1 MGLTLGRGLF
11 CLNLESWRR
20 AAFDHRTYIF
30 ILLVITLGMYFGLA
44 KRGDIDWPDASRHAL
59 NGAFVLDFIEQL
71 PWRHPVEF
79 AYDYYRQ
86 WPALTILF
94 YPPLFYIVL
103 AAVYA
108 VLGVSEAS
116 ALLTEL
122 TFLFLLAWGAFR
134 LSRHWL
140 DPPPA
145 LAVALLLL
153 GAPGLAFWGRQIMLD
168 VPAYAFLV
176 WAAEFLVRH
185 LKSGQRWTLFAAVI
199 CAVAAVYTKYNA
211 VFFVVPIAI
220 SLAYA
225 YGWRVFRQRAVLQA
239 AALGGVLLLPLVGI
253 FFAFGSY
260 NLGQAAALP
269 GTGASRWNI
278 AELTYYARIM
288 PSVISWPTLA
298 LACLYVLAL
307 PFAPT
312 LRLARADAI
321 FLGSWLLVGY
331 AFYSM
336 IAVKEPRHILFIT
349 YPLALAAVLAIDRT
363 LATFSLRYGVSL
375 AFAGA
380 VLAMTLTTSTVPAV
394 AGMREAAEAVA
405 QLAPPET
412 NVAFWGSRDG
422 TFVYAMRAYSGRPDL
437 GVVRLDKILLSEV
450 AVYVERGF
458 KENVISPDELTDT
471 LRNLHVQYVV
481 FQTRYHDDL
490 AAVKA
495 LEEALGSDKFSE
507 VERIPMTANYGK
519 GYVADLVIYRMK
531 EEVPRGRVAPSMQI
545 KLLGRSL

>member
-1 MGLTLGRGLF
+1 MER
-11 CLNLESWRR
+11 WRA
-20 AAFDHRTYIF
+20 AAFDHRIYIS
-30 ILLVITLGMYFGLA
+30 ILLAITLGMYFGLP
-44 KRGDIDWPDASRHAL
+44 KHGDIDWADASRHAL
-59 NGAFVLDFIEQL
+59 NGAFVLDFIQQL

-94 YPPLFYIVL
+94 YPPLFYGVL
-103 AAVYA
+103 AALYA

-116 ALLTEL
+116 ALLTEVA
-122 TFLFLLAWGAFR
+122 FLFFFAWGAFR

-140 DPPPA
+140 EPPPA

-153 GAPGLAFWGRQIMLD
+153 GAPELAFWGRQIMLD

-176 WAAEFLVRH
+176 WAAESLVRH

-199 CAVAAVYTKYNA
+199 CVVAAAYTKFNA
-211 VFFVVPIAI
+211 IFFVVPIAV

-225 YGWRVFRQRAVLQA
+225 YGWRVLRQSAVMQA
-239 AALGGVLLLPLVGI
+239 AALGGALLLPLVGI

-260 NLGQAAALP
+260 NLDQAAAFR
-269 GTGASRWNI
+269 GAEASRWSI
-278 AELTYYARIM
+278 AELSYYARIM
-288 PSVISWPTLA
+288 PSVTSWPTLA
-298 LACLYVLAL
+298 FACLYVLAL
-307 PFAPT
+307 PFAPA
-312 LRLARADAI
+312 LRLARVDTV

-363 LATFSLRYGVSL
+363 LAKVSLRYAASL

-380 VLAMTLTTSTVPAV
+380 VLASTLITGTVPAV

-412 NVAFWGSRDG
+412 NVAFWGSHDG
-422 TFVYAMRAYSGRPDL
+422 TFVYAMRAYSGRRDL
-437 GVVRLDKILLSEV
+437 GVVRLDKVLLSDV
-450 AVYVERGF
+450 AVYVEHGF
-458 KENVISPDELTDT
+458 KENAIKPDDLTGT
-471 LRNLHVQYVV
+471 LRDLHIQYVV

-490 AAVKA
+490 ASVKA

-519 GYVADLVIYRMK
+519 GYMADLVIYRMK
-531 EEVPRGRVAPSMQI
+531 AEVPRGRVAPSMQI

>member
-1 MGLTLGRGLF
+1 M
-11 CLNLESWRR
+11 
-20 AAFDHRTYIF
+20 
-30 ILLVITLGMYFGLA
+30 
-44 KRGDIDWPDASRHAL
+44 
-59 NGAFVLDFIEQL
+59 
-71 PWRHPVEF
+71 
-79 AYDYYRQ
+79 
-86 WPALTILF
+86 
-94 YPPLFYIVL
+94 
-103 AAVYA
+103 
-108 VLGVSEAS
+108 
-116 ALLTEL
+116 
-122 TFLFLLAWGAFR
+122 
-134 LSRHWL
+134 
-140 DPPPA
+140 
-145 LAVALLLL
+145 ALLLL
-153 GAPGLAFWGRQIMLD
+153 GAPQLAFWGRQIMLD

-185 LKSGQRWTLFAAVI
+185 LKSGQKWALFGAAI
-199 CAVAAVYTKYNA
+199 CVVAAAYTKYNA
-211 VFFVVPIAI
+211 IFFVAPIAI
-220 SLAYA
+220 SLVYA
-225 YGWRVFRQRAVLQA
+225 HGWCVFRQRAVLQA
-239 AALGGVLLLPLVGI
+239 AALGVVLLLPLVAI

-260 NLGQAAALP
+260 NLDQAAALP
-269 GTGASRWNI
+269 GAQASRWSI

-298 LACLYVLAL
+298 LACLYVLTL
-307 PFAPT
+307 PFAPA

-349 YPLALAAVLAIDRT
+349 YPLALAAVLVIDGA
-363 LATFSLRYGVSL
+363 LARFSLRYGVSL

-380 VLAMTLTTSTVPAV
+380 ILASTLTTGTVPVV
-394 AGMREAAEAVA
+394 AGMREAAKAVA
-405 QLAPPET
+405 ELAPPET

-450 AVYVERGF
+450 AAYVERGF
-458 KENVISPDELTDT
+458 KENVIGPDELADT
-471 LRNLHVQYVV
+471 LLNLHVQYVV

-490 AAVKA
+490 ASVKA

-519 GYVADLVIYRMK
+519 GYMADLVIYRMK
-531 EEVPRGRVAPSMQI
+531 EEVPRGRVAPAMQI

>member
-1 MGLTLGRGLF
+1 VRLTLGRGLF
-11 CLNLESWRR
+11 RWNMESWRA
-20 AAFDHRTYIF
+20 AAFDHRTYFF
-30 ILLVITLGMYFGLA
+30 ILLAITLGMYFGLP

-59 NGAFVLDFIEQL
+59 NGAFVLDFIHQL
-71 PWRHPVEF
+71 PWRHPIEF

-94 YPPLFYIVL
+94 YPPLFYGVL
-103 AAVYA
+103 SAVYA

-122 TFLFLLAWGAFR
+122 AFLFLLAWGAFR

-145 LAVALLLL
+145 LAVALLLI
-153 GAPGLAFWGRQIMLD
+153 GAPELAFWGRQIMLD

-176 WAAEFLVRH
+176 WSAEFLIRH
-185 LKSGQRWTLFAAVI
+185 LKSGRKWSLFGAVI
-199 CAVAAVYTKYNA
+199 CAVAAAYTKYNA
-211 VFFVVPIAI
+211 IFFVVPIAI
-220 SLAYA
+220 SLGYA

-269 GTGASRWNI
+269 GAETSRWSI

-298 LACLYVLAL
+298 FACLYLLAL
-307 PFAPT
+307 PFAPA
-312 LRLARADAI
+312 LRLARADAV
-321 FLGSWLLVGY
+321 FLASWLLVGY

-349 YPLALAAVLAIDRT
+349 YPLALMAVLAIDRT
-363 LATFSLRYGVSL
+363 LGKFSLRYGASL

-380 VLAMTLTTSTVPAV
+380 ILAITLTTQTVPVV
-394 AGMREAAEAVA
+394 AGTRGAAEAAA

-422 TFVYAMRAYSGRPDL
+422 TFVYAMRTYSMRRDL
-437 GVVRLDKILLSEV
+437 GVVRLDKILLSDV
-450 AVYVERGF
+450 AVYLEHGF
-458 KENVISPDELTDT
+458 KENVLSPDELADT

-490 AAVKA
+490 ASVKA

-519 GYVADLVIYRMK
+519 GYMADLVIYRMK
-531 EEVPRGRVAPSMQI
+531 EEVPRGRVAPEMQI

>member
-1 MGLTLGRGLF
+1 MTLGRGLF
-11 CLNLESWRR
+11 RLNIERWRT

-30 ILLVITLGMYFGLA
+30 ILLAITMGMYFDLPR
-44 KRGDIDWPDASRHAL
+44 RGDIDWPDASRHAL
-59 NGAFVLDFIEQL
+59 NGAFVLDFIQQL
-71 PWRHPVEF
+71 PWRHPIEF

-94 YPPLFYIVL
+94 YPPLFYGIL
-103 AAVYA
+103 AVVYA
-108 VLGVSEAS
+108 VFGVSEAS

-122 TFLFLLAWGAFR
+122 AFLFLLAWGAFR

-153 GAPGLAFWGRQIMLD
+153 GAPEMAFWGRQIMLD

-185 LKSGQRWTLFAAVI
+185 LKSGQKWPLFGAVI
-199 CAVAAVYTKYNA
+199 CAVAAAYTKYNA
-211 VFFVVPIAI
+211 IFFVVPIAI
-220 SLAYA
+220 SLLYA

-239 AALGGVLLLPLVGI
+239 AALGAALLLPLVGI

-260 NLGQAAALP
+260 NLDQAAAFS
-269 GTGASRWNI
+269 GAEASRWNI

-307 PFAPT
+307 PFAPA

-336 IAVKEPRHILFIT
+336 VAVKEPRHILFIT
-349 YPLALAAVLAIDRT
+349 YPLALAAVLLIDGT
-363 LATFSLRYGVSL
+363 LAKISFRYAVSL
-375 AFAGA
+375 VFAA
-380 VLAMTLTTSTVPAV
+380 AILAWTLTTGTVPAV
-394 AGMREAAEAVA
+394 AGMREAAESVA

-422 TFVYAMRAYSGRPDL
+422 TFVYGMRAYSGRRDL
-437 GVVRLDKILLSEV
+437 GVIRLDKILLSDV
-450 AVYVERGF
+450 TVYLEHGF
-458 KENVISPDELTDT
+458 KENVIGPDELTDT
-471 LRNLHVQYVV
+471 LRDLHVQYVV
-481 FQTRYHDDL
+481 YQTRYHDDL
-490 AAVKA
+490 ASVKA
-495 LEEALGSDKFSE
+495 LQEALGSDKFSE

-519 GYVADLVIYRMK
+519 GYMADLVIYRMK
-531 EEVPRGRVAPSMQI
+531 EEVPRGRVAPAMQI

>member
-1 MGLTLGRGLF
+1 M
-11 CLNLESWRR
+11 EPWR
-20 AAFDHRTYIF
+20 AAVFEHWTYIF
-30 ILLVITLGMYFGLA
+30 ILFAITLGMYFGLA
-44 KRGDIDWPDASRHAL
+44 KHGDIDWPDASRHAL
-59 NGAFVLDFIEQL
+59 NGAFVLDFVEQI
-71 PWRHPVEF
+71 PWRHPIEF

-86 WPALTILF
+86 WPALTVLF
-94 YPPLFYIVL
+94 YPPLFYGAL

-108 VLGVSEAS
+108 ALGVSEAS

-122 TFLFLLAWGAFR
+122 AFLFLLAWGAFR

-153 GAPGLAFWGRQIMLD
+153 GAPEVAFWGRQIMLD

-185 LKSGQRWTLFAAVI
+185 FNRGQRWTLFAAVI
-199 CAVAAVYTKYNA
+199 CEVAAAYTKYNA

-220 SLAYA
+220 SLVYA

-239 AALGGVLLLPLVGI
+239 AALGGLLLLPLVGI
-253 FFAFGSY
+253 FFAFSIY
-260 NLGQAAALP
+260 NLDQAAAVP
-269 GTGASRWNI
+269 GAQASRWSL

-288 PSVISWPTLA
+288 PSVISWPTLT
-298 LACLYVLAL
+298 LACLYVLAM
-307 PFAPT
+307 PFAPA

-349 YPLALAAVLAIDRT
+349 YPLALMAVLSIDKT
-363 LATFSLRYGVSL
+363 LARFSFRYGFSL
-375 AFAGA
+375 AFAGGI
-380 VLAMTLTTSTVPAV
+380 LALTLTNGTVPVV

-422 TFVYAMRAYSGRPDL
+422 TFVYAMRAYSGRRDL
-437 GVVRLDKILLSEV
+437 GVVRLDKILFSEV
-450 AVYVERGF
+450 AVYFEHGF
-458 KENVISPDELTDT
+458 KENEIKPEELTGM
-471 LRNLHVQYVV
+471 LRDLHIQYVV
-481 FQTRYHDDL
+481 YQTRYHDDL
-490 AAVKA
+490 ASVKG
-495 LEEALGSDKFSE
+495 LEEALGSDKVSE

-519 GYVADLVIYRMK
+519 GYMADLVIYRINAD
-531 EEVPRGRVAPSMQI
+531 VPRGRVASPMQI

>member
-1 MGLTLGRGLF
+1 MER
-11 CLNLESWRR
+11 WRT
-20 AAFDHRTYIF
+20 AAFDHRFYIF
-30 ILLVITLGMYFGLA
+30 ILLAITLGMYFGLPR
-44 KRGDIDWPDASRHAL
+44 RGDIDWPDASRHAL
-59 NGAFVLDFIEQL
+59 NGAFVLDFIQQF
-71 PWRHPVEF
+71 PWRHPIEF

-94 YPPLFYIVL
+94 YPPLFYGVL
-103 AAVYA
+103 AVVYA
-108 VLGVSEAS
+108 VFGVSEAS

-122 TFLFLLAWGAFR
+122 AFLFLLAWGAFR

-145 LAVALLLL
+145 LAVALLLI
-153 GAPGLAFWGRQIMLD
+153 GAPELAFWGRQIMLD

-185 LKSGQRWTLFAAVI
+185 LKSGQKWTLFGAVI
-199 CAVAAVYTKYNA
+199 CAVAAAYTKYNA
-211 VFFVVPIAI
+211 IFFVVPIAI
-220 SLAYA
+220 SLLYA

-239 AALGGVLLLPLVGI
+239 AGLGGVLLLPLVGI

-260 NLGQAAALP
+260 NLDQAAAIP
-269 GTGASRWNI
+269 GADASRWNI

-298 LACLYVLAL
+298 FACFYVLAL
-307 PFAPT
+307 PFAPG

-363 LATFSLRYGVSL
+363 LAKVSFRYAVSL
-375 AFAGA
+375 VFAVAILASTLTMGA
-380 VLAMTLTTSTVPAV
+380 VPVV

-405 QLAPPET
+405 PLAPPET

-422 TFVYAMRAYSGRPDL
+422 TFVYAMRAYSGRRDL

-450 AVYVERGF
+450 AVYVEHGF

-471 LRNLHVQYVV
+471 LRDLHVQYVV
-481 FQTRYHDDL
+481 YQTRYHDDL
-490 AAVKA
+490 ASVKA
-495 LEEALGSDKFSE
+495 LQEALGSDKFSE

-519 GYVADLVIYRMK
+519 GYMADLVIYRMK
-531 EEVPRGRVAPSMQI
+531 EEVPRGRVAPAMQI

>member
-1 MGLTLGRGLF
+1 MGLTLGRGLVR
-11 CLNLESWRR
+11 LNIERWRT

-30 ILLVITLGMYFGLA
+30 ILLAITLGMYFGLPR
-44 KRGDIDWPDASRHAL
+44 RGDIDWPDASRHAL
-59 NGAFVLDFIEQL
+59 NGAFVLDFIQQL
-71 PWRHPVEF
+71 PWRHPIEF

-94 YPPLFYIVL
+94 YPPLFYAVL

-108 VLGVSEAS
+108 VFAVSEAS

-122 TFLFLLAWGAFR
+122 AFLFFLAWGAFR

-145 LAVALLLL
+145 LAVALLLM
-153 GAPGLAFWGRQIMLD
+153 GAPELAFWGRQVMLD

-185 LKSGQRWTLFAAVI
+185 LKSGQKWALFAAVI
-199 CAVAAVYTKYNA
+199 CTVAAAYTKYNA
-211 VFFVVPIAI
+211 IFFVVPIGI
-220 SLAYA
+220 SLVYA

-239 AALGGVLLLPLVGI
+239 AALGAALLLPLVGI
-253 FFAFGSY
+253 FFVFGSY
-260 NLGQAAALP
+260 NLDQAAAIP
-269 GTGASRWNI
+269 GADASRWSI

-298 LACLYVLAL
+298 LACLYVLGL
-307 PFAPT
+307 PFVPGV
-312 LRLARADAI
+312 RLARADAI

-363 LATFSLRYGVSL
+363 LAKVSFRYAVSL
-375 AFAGA
+375 VFAA
-380 VLAMTLTTSTVPAV
+380 AILASTLITGTVPAV
-394 AGMREAAEAVA
+394 AGTREAAKSVA

-422 TFVYAMRAYSGRPDL
+422 TFVYAMRAYSGRRDL

-450 AVYVERGF
+450 TVYVEHGF
-458 KENVISPDELTDT
+458 KENVIKPDELTDT
-471 LRNLHVQYVV
+471 LRDLHVQYVV
-481 FQTRYHDDL
+481 YQTRYHDDL
-490 AAVKA
+490 ASVKA
-495 LEEALGSDKFSE
+495 LQEALGSDKFSE

-519 GYVADLVIYRMK
+519 GYMADLVIYRMK
-531 EEVPRGRVAPSMQI
+531 EEVPRGRVAPAMQI

>member
-1 MGLTLGRGLF
+1 
-11 CLNLESWRR
+11 
-20 AAFDHRTYIF
+20 
-30 ILLVITLGMYFGLA
+30 
-44 KRGDIDWPDASRHAL
+44 
-59 NGAFVLDFIEQL
+59 
-71 PWRHPVEF
+71 
-79 AYDYYRQ
+79 
-86 WPALTILF
+86 
-94 YPPLFYIVL
+94 
-103 AAVYA
+103 
-108 VLGVSEAS
+108 LGVSEAS
-116 ALLTEL
+116 ALATEL
-122 TFLFLLAWGAFR
+122 AFLFLLAWGAFR

-145 LAVALLLL
+145 LAVALVLL
-153 GAPGLAFWGRQIMLD
+153 GAPELAFWGRQIMLD

-185 LKSGQRWTLFAAVI
+185 LKSGQKRALFAAVI
-199 CAVAAVYTKYNA
+199 CAVAAAYTKYNA
-211 VFFVVPIAI
+211 IFFVVPIAI
-220 SLAYA
+220 SLLYA
-225 YGWRVFRQRAVLQA
+225 YGWRVFRQRAVLQS
-239 AALGGVLLLPLVGI
+239 AALGGILLLPLVGI

-269 GTGASRWNI
+269 GAGASRWST

-307 PFAPT
+307 PFAPAI
-312 LRLARADAI
+312 RLARADAI

-349 YPLALAAVLAIDRT
+349 YPLALMAVLAIDRT
-363 LATFSLRYGVSL
+363 LARFSIRYGVSI
-375 AFAGA
+375 AFAG
-380 VLAMTLTTSTVPAV
+380 VLLASTLTTGTVPVV
-394 AGMREAAEAVA
+394 AGMREAAEAAA

-422 TFVYAMRAYSGRPDL
+422 TFVYAMRAYSGRRDL
-437 GVVRLDKILLSEV
+437 GVVRLDKILLSDV
-450 AVYVERGF
+450 AVYIEHRF
-458 KENVISPDELTDT
+458 KENVLSPDELADT

-490 AAVKA
+490 ASVKT

-519 GYVADLVIYRMK
+519 GYMADLVVYRMK
-531 EEVPRGRVAPSMQI
+531 EEVPRGRVAPEMQI

>member
-1 MGLTLGRGLF
+1 MTLGRGLF
-11 CLNLESWRR
+11 RLNLESWRA
-20 AAFDHRTYIF
+20 AAFDQRTYIF
-30 ILLVITLGMYFGLA
+30 ILLAITLGMYFGLP
-44 KRGDIDWPDASRHAL
+44 KGGDIDWADASRHAL
-59 NGAFVLDFIEQL
+59 NGAFVLDFIQQH
-71 PWRHPVEF
+71 PWRHPIEF

-94 YPPLFYIVL
+94 YPPLFYGIL

-108 VLGVSEAS
+108 VFGISEAS

-122 TFLFLLAWGAFR
+122 AFLFLLAWGTFR
-134 LSRHWL
+134 LSRQWL

-145 LAVALLLL
+145 LAVALLLI
-153 GAPGLAFWGRQIMLD
+153 GAPELAFWGRQIMLD

-185 LKSGQRWTLFAAVI
+185 SKSGQRWALFAAVI
-199 CAVAAVYTKYNA
+199 CAAAAAYTKYNA
-211 VFFVVPIAI
+211 IFFVVPIAI
-220 SLAYA
+220 SLLFA
-225 YGWRVFRQRAVLQA
+225 YGWRVFRQRAMLQA
-239 AALGGVLLLPLVGI
+239 AVLGGVLLLPLVGV

-260 NLGQAAALP
+260 NLDQAAALP
-269 GTGASRWNI
+269 GAQESRWSI

-288 PSVISWPTLA
+288 PSVISWPTLGF
-298 LACLYVLAL
+298 ACLSVLAL
-307 PFAPT
+307 PFAPA

-349 YPLALAAVLAIDRT
+349 YPLVLAAVMAIDRT
-363 LATFSLRYGVSL
+363 LAKVSLRYAVSL

-380 VLAMTLTTSTVPAV
+380 ILASTLTTGTVPVV

-405 QLAPPET
+405 QLAPAET
-412 NVAFWGSRDG
+412 NVAFWGSHDG
-422 TFVYAMRAYSGRPDL
+422 TFVYAMRAYSGRRDL

-450 AVYVERGF
+450 TVYVEHGF
-458 KENVISPDELTDT
+458 KENAISPDELTDT

-490 AAVKA
+490 ASVKA
-495 LEEALGSDKFSE
+495 LDETLGSDKFSE

-519 GYVADLVIYRMK
+519 GYMADLVIYRMK
-531 EEVPRGRVAPSMQI
+531 AEVPRGRVAPSMQI

>member
-1 MGLTLGRGLF
+1 VGLTLGRGLF
-11 CLNLESWRR
+11 RLNREGWRA
-20 AAFDHRTYIF
+20 AAFDHRTYFF
-30 ILLVITLGMYFGLA
+30 ILLAITLGMYFGLA

-71 PWRHPVEF
+71 PWRHPIEF

-94 YPPLFYIVL
+94 YPPLFYAVL

-108 VLGVSEAS
+108 VFGVSEAS

-122 TFLFLLAWGAFR
+122 AFLFLLAWGAYR

-140 DPPPA
+140 DQPPA

-153 GAPGLAFWGRQIMLD
+153 GAPELAFWGRQIMLD

-176 WAAEFLVRH
+176 WAAEFLLRH
-185 LKSGQRWTLFAAVI
+185 LKSGQKWTLYAAVI
-199 CAVAAVYTKYNA
+199 CALAAAYTKYNA
-211 VFFVVPIAI
+211 IFFVVPIAI
-220 SLAYA
+220 SLLYT
-225 YGWRVFRQRAVLQA
+225 YGWRVFRQRTVLRA
-239 AALGGVLLLPLVGI
+239 AALGGALLLPLVGI

-260 NLGQAAALP
+260 NLGQAAGLP
-269 GTGASRWNI
+269 GAQPSRWSVG
-278 AELTYYARIM
+278 ELTYYARIM

-298 LACLYVLAL
+298 LACLYLLAV
-307 PFAPT
+307 PFAPA
-312 LRLARADAI
+312 LRLPRADAI

-336 IAVKEPRHILFIT
+336 IAVKEPRHILFVT

-363 LATFSLRYGVSL
+363 LAKVSFRYAISLVFAVAIL
-375 AFAGA
+375 AS
-380 VLAMTLTTSTVPAV
+380 TLITGTVPSV
-394 AGMREAAEAVA
+394 AGMREAAERVA
-405 QLAPPET
+405 QLAPPES

-422 TFVYAMRAYSGRPDL
+422 TFVYAMRAYSGRRDL
-437 GVVRLDKILLSEV
+437 GVVRLDKILLSDV
-450 AVYVERGF
+450 TVYLEHGF
-458 KENVISPDELTDT
+458 KENVISPAELTDT
-471 LRNLHVQYVV
+471 LRNLHVQYIV

-490 AAVKA
+490 ASVKA
-495 LEEALGSDKFSE
+495 LEETLGSDKFSE

-519 GYVADLVIYRMK
+519 GYMADLVIYRMR
-531 EEVPRGRVAPSMQI
+531 EEVPRGRVAPEMQI

>member
-1 MGLTLGRGLF
+1 M
-11 CLNLESWRR
+11 
-20 AAFDHRTYIF
+20 
-30 ILLVITLGMYFGLA
+30 
-44 KRGDIDWPDASRHAL
+44 
-59 NGAFVLDFIEQL
+59 
-71 PWRHPVEF
+71 
-79 AYDYYRQ
+79 
-86 WPALTILF
+86 
-94 YPPLFYIVL
+94 
-103 AAVYA
+103 
-108 VLGVSEAS
+108 
-116 ALLTEL
+116 
-122 TFLFLLAWGAFR
+122 
-134 LSRHWL
+134 
-140 DPPPA
+140 
-145 LAVALLLL
+145 
-153 GAPGLAFWGRQIMLD
+153 
-168 VPAYAFLV
+168 
-176 WAAEFLVRH
+176 RH
-185 LKSGQRWTLFAAVI
+185 LKGGQKWALFAAAV
-199 CAVAAVYTKYNA
+199 CTVAAAYTKYNA
-211 VFFVVPIAI
+211 IFFVVPIAI

-225 YGWRVFRQRAVLQA
+225 YGWRVFREGAVLQA

-260 NLGQAAALP
+260 NLDQAAALP
-269 GTGASRWNI
+269 GEAASRWSI

-312 LRLARADAI
+312 LRLPRADTV

-349 YPLALAAVLAIDRT
+349 YPLALAAVLGIDRT
-363 LATFSLRYGVSL
+363 LARFSLRYGVSL
-375 AFAGA
+375 VFSGA

-394 AGMREAAEAVA
+394 AGMRRAAEAVA

-422 TFVYAMRAYSGRPDL
+422 TFVYAMRAYSGRRDL
-437 GVVRLDKILLSEV
+437 GVVRLDKILLTDV
-450 AVYVERGF
+450 AVYLEHGF

-490 AAVKA
+490 ASVKA

-519 GYVADLVIYRMK
+519 GYMADLVIYRLK
-531 EEVPRGRVAPSMQI
+531 AEVPRGRVAPSMQI

>member
-1 MGLTLGRGLF
+1 MDLTRGRGLLR
-11 CLNLESWRR
+11 LNWENWRA
-20 AAFDHRTYIF
+20 AAFDHRAYFF
-30 ILLVITLGMYFGLA
+30 ILMAITLGMYLGLP

-59 NGAFVLDFIEQL
+59 NGAFVLDFIHQL
-71 PWRHPVEF
+71 PWRHPIEF

-94 YPPLFYIVL
+94 YPPLFYGVL

-122 TFLFLLAWGAFR
+122 AFLLLLAWGAFR

-153 GAPGLAFWGRQIMLD
+153 GAPELAFWCRQIMLD

-176 WAAEFLVRH
+176 WAAEFLVCN
-185 LKSGQRWTLFAAVI
+185 LKSGQKRALFGAVI
-199 CAVAAVYTKYNA
+199 CAVAAAYTKYNA
-211 VFFVVPIAI
+211 IFFVVPIAI
-220 SLAYA
+220 SLLYA
-225 YGWRVFRQRAVLQA
+225 YGWRVFHQRTMLQA

-269 GTGASRWNI
+269 GGEASRWSI

-298 LACLYVLAL
+298 FACLYVLAL
-307 PFAPT
+307 PFAPA
-312 LRLARADAI
+312 LRLPRADAI
-321 FLGSWLLVGY
+321 FLASWLLVGY

-349 YPLALAAVLAIDRT
+349 YPVALAAVLVIDRT
-363 LATFSLRYGVSL
+363 LARSSLRYGVSL
-375 AFAGA
+375 AFAGGI
-380 VLAMTLTTSTVPAV
+380 LASTLTTGTVPAV

-422 TFVYAMRAYSGRPDL
+422 TFVYAMRAYSGRRDL
-437 GVVRLDKILLSEV
+437 GVVRLDKILLSDV
-450 AVYVERGF
+450 AVYVEHGF
-458 KENVISPDELTDT
+458 KENVISPDELAVT
-471 LRNLHVQYVV
+471 LRNLHAQYVV

-495 LEEALGSDKFSE
+495 LQEALGSDKFSQ

-519 GYVADLVIYRMK
+519 GYMADLVIYRMK
-531 EEVPRGRVAPSMQI
+531 EEVPRGRVAPAMQI
-545 KLLGRSL
+545 MLLGRSL

>member
-1 MGLTLGRGLF
+1 LTLGRGLF
-11 CLNLESWRR
+11 RLNIERWRTTG
-20 AAFDHRTYIF
+20 FDHRTYIF
-30 ILLVITLGMYFGLA
+30 ILLAITMGMYFGLPR
-44 KRGDIDWPDASRHAL
+44 RGDIDWPDASRHAL
-59 NGAFVLDFIEQL
+59 NGAFVLDFIQQL
-71 PWRHPVEF
+71 PWRHPIEF

-94 YPPLFYIVL
+94 YPPLFYGIL
-103 AAVYA
+103 AVVYA
-108 VLGVSEAS
+108 VFGVSEAS

-122 TFLFLLAWGAFR
+122 AFLFLLAWGAFR

-145 LAVALLLL
+145 LAVGLLLL
-153 GAPGLAFWGRQIMLD
+153 GAPELAFWGRQIMLD

-185 LKSGQRWTLFAAVI
+185 LKSGQKWPLFGAVI
-199 CAVAAVYTKYNA
+199 CAVAAAYTKYNA
-211 VFFVVPIAI
+211 IFFVVPIAI
-220 SLAYA
+220 SLLYA

-239 AALGGVLLLPLVGI
+239 AALGAAMLLPLVGI

-260 NLGQAAALP
+260 NLDQAAAFS
-269 GTGASRWNI
+269 GAEASRWNI

-307 PFAPT
+307 PFAPA

-349 YPLALAAVLAIDRT
+349 YPLALAAVLLIDRP
-363 LATFSLRYGVSL
+363 LAKISFRYAVCLVFAAAIL
-375 AFAGA
+375 AS
-380 VLAMTLTTSTVPAV
+380 TLTTGTVPAV
-394 AGMREAAEAVA
+394 AGMREAAESVG

-422 TFVYAMRAYSGRPDL
+422 TFIYAMRAYSGRRDL
-437 GVVRLDKILLSEV
+437 GVVRLDKILLSDV
-450 AVYVERGF
+450 TVYLEHGF
-458 KENVISPDELTDT
+458 KENVISPDELTGT
-471 LRNLHVQYVV
+471 LRDLHVQYVV
-481 FQTRYHDDL
+481 YQTRYHDDL
-490 AAVKA
+490 ASVKA
-495 LEEALGSDKFSE
+495 LQEALGSDKFSE

-519 GYVADLVIYRMK
+519 GYMADLVIYRMK
-531 EEVPRGRVAPSMQI
+531 EEVPRGRVAPAMQI
-545 KLLGRSL
+545 KLLSRSL

>member
-1 MGLTLGRGLF
+1 LTLGRGLF
-11 CLNLESWRR
+11 RLNIERWRT

-30 ILLVITLGMYFGLA
+30 ILLAITMGMYFDLPR
-44 KRGDIDWPDASRHAL
+44 RGDIDWPDASRHAL
-59 NGAFVLDFIEQL
+59 NGAFVLDFIQQL
-71 PWRHPVEF
+71 PWRHPIEF

-94 YPPLFYIVL
+94 YPPLFYGIL
-103 AAVYA
+103 AVVYA
-108 VLGVSEAS
+108 VFGVSEAS

-122 TFLFLLAWGAFR
+122 AFLFLLAWGAFR

-153 GAPGLAFWGRQIMLD
+153 GAPELAFWGRQIMLD

-185 LKSGQRWTLFAAVI
+185 LKSGQKWPLFGAVI
-199 CAVAAVYTKYNA
+199 CAVAAAYTKYNA
-211 VFFVVPIAI
+211 IFFVVPIAI
-220 SLAYA
+220 SLLYA

-239 AALGGVLLLPLVGI
+239 AALGAALLLPLVAI

-260 NLGQAAALP
+260 NLDQAAAFS
-269 GTGASRWNI
+269 GAEASRWNI

-307 PFAPT
+307 PFAPA

-349 YPLALAAVLAIDRT
+349 YPLALAAVLLIDRT
-363 LATFSLRYGVSL
+363 LAKVSFRYAVSL
-375 AFAGA
+375 VFAA
-380 VLAMTLTTSTVPAV
+380 AILASTLTTGTVPAV
-394 AGMREAAEAVA
+394 AGTREAAESVA

-422 TFVYAMRAYSGRPDL
+422 TFIYAMRAYSGRRDL
-437 GVVRLDKILLSEV
+437 GVVRLDKILLSDV
-450 AVYVERGF
+450 TVYLEHGF
-458 KENVISPDELTDT
+458 KENVISPDELTNT
-471 LRNLHVQYVV
+471 LRDLHVQYVV
-481 FQTRYHDDL
+481 YQTRYHDDL
-490 AAVKA
+490 ASVKA
-495 LEEALGSDKFSE
+495 LQEALGSDKFSE

-519 GYVADLVIYRMK
+519 GYMADLVIYRMK
-531 EEVPRGRVAPSMQI
+531 EEVPRGRVAPAMQI

>member
-1 MGLTLGRGLF
+1 LTLGRGLF
-11 CLNLESWRR
+11 RLNIERWRT
-20 AAFDHRTYIF
+20 AAFDDRTYIF
-30 ILLVITLGMYFGLA
+30 ILLAITMGMYFDLPR
-44 KRGDIDWPDASRHAL
+44 RGDIDWPDASRHAL
-59 NGAFVLDFIEQL
+59 NGAFVLDFIQQL
-71 PWRHPVEF
+71 PWRHPIEF

-94 YPPLFYIVL
+94 YPPLFYGIL
-103 AAVYA
+103 AVVYA
-108 VLGVSEAS
+108 VFGVSEPS

-122 TFLFLLAWGAFR
+122 AFLFLLAWGAFR

-153 GAPGLAFWGRQIMLD
+153 GAPELAFWGRQIMLD

-185 LKSGQRWTLFAAVI
+185 LKSGQKWPLFGAVI
-199 CAVAAVYTKYNA
+199 CAVAAAYTKYNA
-211 VFFVVPIAI
+211 IFFVVPIAI
-220 SLAYA
+220 SLLYA

-239 AALGGVLLLPLVGI
+239 AALGAALLLPLVGI

-260 NLGQAAALP
+260 NLDQAAAFS
-269 GTGASRWNI
+269 GAEASRWNI
-278 AELTYYARIM
+278 AELTYYARSV

-307 PFAPT
+307 PFAPA

-349 YPLALAAVLAIDRT
+349 YPLALAAVLLIDRT
-363 LATFSLRYGVSL
+363 LAKVSFRYAVSL
-375 AFAGA
+375 VFAA
-380 VLAMTLTTSTVPAV
+380 AILAWTLTTGTVPAV
-394 AGMREAAEAVA
+394 AGTREAAESVA

-422 TFVYAMRAYSGRPDL
+422 TFIYAMRAYSGRRDL
-437 GVVRLDKILLSEV
+437 GVVRLDKILLSDV
-450 AVYVERGF
+450 TVYLEHGF
-458 KENVISPDELTDT
+458 KENVISPDELTNT
-471 LRNLHVQYVV
+471 LRDLHVQYVV
-481 FQTRYHDDL
+481 YQTRYHDDL
-490 AAVKA
+490 ASVKA
-495 LEEALGSDKFSE
+495 LQEALGSNKFSE

-519 GYVADLVIYRMK
+519 GYMADLVIYRMK
-531 EEVPRGRVAPSMQI
+531 EEVPRGRVAPAMQI